1 MMKFWLR
8 TAVLACVMAM
18 PAMVQAQL
26 FEDMEQGVKGG
37 YAAAPV
43 DLSSGTWFFSDA
55 LIGTDSN
62 DRKNGTRSAR
72 IRAGFIEMNFDYPN
86 GMSEVTFYAA
96 NSGFANDTG
105 GVVQVSVSTNG
116 GSTWQPVGPAFTLSN
131 TLEQYTV
138 TQNIPGN
145 VRLRFDRTAG
155 NRINVDD
162 VLITDYVQETEE
174 PVLVVRINDA
184 PFQSGGTFDF
194 GTTTGSGSANLRLR
208 NEGQT
213 PLEITNAS
221 VQGDAFS
228 IEGDLNVTLG
238 NLETATVSIVFD
250 APENGVYSGSLSF
263 ETNDPE
269 QPAFTINLSAETL
282 DTSEPLP
289 IAVAR
294 SLPQGTVVTVAGR
307 VTVADQFAG
316 PVYFQDE
323 TGGIAWYSD
332 EIMRQ
337 DYLVGAIIGDSLVVT
352 GQIGNFN
359 QLLQV
364 INHTSFEVFNEAN
377 DEVEPADI
385 TLAQLNSGDFEG
397 QLVRLTDVTFT
408 NSGVFSGGTN
418 YTITD
423 GTAESQLRVDNF
435 TNIPGALIPNSLTE
449 ITGVAGRFLA
459 NQQILP
465 RFRSDIRSTVGPI
478 IATAPPYTVTTTAN
492 SITLEWETEAPGHTE
507 VRYGLTSSLELGTI
521 VDETPKTFHSVTIDG
536 LWYAETFEFE
546 LRSAAGQDT
555 SVTSRYLSSTAS
567 PAGSTGE
574 IIALFNQSVA
584 HELALFTEA
593 QQNVN
598 FADRLIEFINAAEV
612 SAEFAFYSISGAA
625 GNAIGDAIIAAHQRG
640 VQVRVIG
647 SNHTGNTNA
656 VITRMQN
663 AGVPAVQANSI
674 EQMHNKFAVIDA
686 FHQDYHKTWV
696 VTSSWNA
703 TDDGTNNQFQ
713 NMLNIQDVALARS
726 YWREFNQMWGAESG
740 AFRPNQARFSA
751 DKKVVNASSFWIGE
765 DQTYVQ
771 LYFSPQGSTE
781 AQINRTLATAQESID
796 LNLNL
801 ITRRPISNTMLS
813 RFNQGVNVRGVI
825 GQIAGQGSEWD
836 YLSGWADVHHLPQG
850 EFGLLHHKT
859 AIVDG
864 EQAGSNATVITGSH
878 NWSANANFSNDENTL
893 IIRSSRL
900 ANEYFQEFAAR
911 YWQAG
916 GEDTFNV
923 PVNIDDTGYEVPMVA
938 SLSQNY
944 PNPFNP
950 TTNLSFELP
959 NQEQVTINVYDITGR
974 VVATLVRNES
984 MSAGRHTVSFDAS
997 RLASGVYLYSMQ
1009 LGSGQQFT
1017 RKMTLIK

>member
-8 TAVLACVMAM
+8 TAVLACILAM

-26 FEDMEQGVKGG
+26 FEDMEEGVKGG

-43 DLSSGTWFFSDA
+43 TLGSGTWFFSDA

-72 IRAGFIEMNFDYPN
+72 IRAGYIEMSFDYPN

-116 GSTWQPVGPAFTLSN
+116 GSTWQPVGPAFTLTNS
-131 TLEQYTV
+131 LEQYTV

-145 VRLRFDRTAG
+145 VRLRFERTAG

-162 VLITDYVQETEE
+162 VFITDYVQETEE

-213 PLEITNAS
+213 PLEITNAT

-337 DYLVGAIIGDSLVVT
+337 EYLVGAIIGDSLVVT
-352 GQIGNFN
+352 GQLGNFN

-385 TLAQLNSGDFEG
+385 TLAQLNSGAFEG

-521 VDETPKTFHSVTIDG
+521 VDTTPKTFHSVTIDG

-555 SVTSRYLSSTAS
+555 SVTARYLSSTAS

-598 FADRLIEFINAAEV
+598 FADRLIEFIDAAEV

-713 NMLNIQDVALARS
+713 NMLNIQDVALARA

-751 DKKVVNASSFWIGE
+751 DKQVVNASSFWIGE

-813 RFNQGVNVRGVI
+813 RFNQGVTVRGVI

-836 YLSGWADVHHLPQG
+836 YLSGWADVHHLPPG

-974 VVATLVRNES
+974 VVATLVRNEN

>member
-194 GTTTGSGSANLRLR
+194 GTTTGSGSVNLRLR

-521 VDETPKTFHSVTIDG
+521 VDATPKTFHSVTIDG

>member
-8 TAVLACVMAM
+8 TVVLGLVLAM
-18 PAMVQAQL
+18 PAFVQAQL
-26 FEDMEQGVKGG
+26 FENMEQGVKGG

-43 DLSSGTWFFSDA
+43 TLETGTWFFSDA
-55 LIGTDSN
+55 LIGTDAN

-72 IRAGFIEMNFDYPN
+72 IRAGFIEMSFDYPN
-86 GMSEVTFYAA
+86 GMSEVSFFAA

-105 GVVQVSVSTNG
+105 GIVQVSVSTDGG
-116 GSTWQPVGPAFTLSN
+116 GSWEPLGNPITLTN
-131 TLEQYTV
+131 TLDQYTI
-138 TQNIPGN
+138 TENIPGN
-145 VRLRFDRTAG
+145 VRLRFERTAG

-162 VLITDYVQETEE
+162 ILITDFVQEVEE
-174 PVLVVRINDA
+174 PVLVVRINDE

-194 GTTTGSGSANLRLR
+194 GTTTGNASATLRLR

-221 VQGDAFS
+221 VTGEAFS
-228 IEGDLNVTLG
+228 FEGDLNVTLG
-238 NLETATVSIVFD
+238 TLETATVSIIYNQ
-250 APENGVYSGSLSF
+250 PENGSFSGSLSF
-263 ETNDPE
+263 ESNDPE
-269 QPAFTINLSAETL
+269 QGQFVINLTGETL
-282 DTSEPLP
+282 DTSAPLP

-323 TGGIAWYSD
+323 TGGIGWFSGP
-332 EIMRQ
+332 IMR
-337 DYLVGAIIGDSLVVT
+337 DEYLVGAIIGDSLVVT
-352 GQIGNFN
+352 GEIGSFN
-359 QLLQV
+359 QLLQIV
-364 INHTSFEVFNEAN
+364 NHTSFEVFNEAN
-377 DEVEPADI
+377 QEVEPVDI
-385 TLAQLNSGDFEG
+385 TLAQLNSGAFEG
-397 QLVRLTDVTFT
+397 QLVRVSDVTFST
-408 NSGVFSGGTN
+408 SGVFSGGTN
-418 YTITD
+418 YTISD
-423 GTAESQLRVDNF
+423 GTASGLFRVDNF
-435 TNIPGALIPNSLTE
+435 TNIPGAVIPNSVVE
-449 ITGVAGRFLA
+449 VTGVAGRFMA
-459 NQQILP
+459 NNQLLP
-465 RFRSDIRSTVGPI
+465 RFRSDIRITSGPI
-478 IATAPPYTVTTTAN
+478 IVTAPPFTVSTTAN
-492 SITLEWETEAPGHTE
+492 SITLEWETEEPGHTE

-521 VDETPKTFHSVTIDG
+521 VDATPKTFHSVTIDG

-546 LRSAAGQDT
+546 MRSAAGTDT
-555 SVTSRYLSSTAS
+555 SMTNRYLSSTAS

-598 FADRLIEFINAAEV
+598 FADRLIEFIDAAEV

-647 SNHTGNTNA
+647 SNHTGNPNA

-674 EQMHNKFAVIDA
+674 EQMHNKFAIFDA
-686 FHQDYHKTWV
+686 FHQDYHKAWV

-740 AFRPNQARFSA
+740 PFRPNQARFSA
-751 DKKVVNASSFWIGE
+751 NKQVVNASSFWIGDE
-765 DQTYVQ
+765 QTYVQ
-771 LYFSPQGSTE
+771 LYFSPQAGTE

-796 LNLNL
+796 LGLNL
-801 ITRRPISNTMLS
+801 ITRRPISNTMLT
-813 RFNQGVNVRGVI
+813 RFNQGVAVRGVI

-836 YLSGWADVHHLPQG
+836 YLSSWADVHHLPQG
-850 EFGLLHHKT
+850 EFGLLHHKY

-864 EQAGSNATVITGSH
+864 ELAGDNATVITGSH
-878 NWSANANFSNDENTL
+878 NWSANANFVNDENTL
-893 IIRSSRL
+893 IIRSSRI
-900 ANEYFQEFAAR
+900 ANEFFQEYAAR

-916 GEDTFNV
+916 GQDTFNV

-950 TTNLSFELP
+950 VTNLSFELP
-959 NQEQVTINVYDITGR
+959 AQDQVTINVYDITGR
-974 VVATLVRNES
+974 VVATLVRNEA

-997 RLASGVYLYSMQ
+997 RLASGVYLYRMQ

-1017 RKMTLIK
+1017 RKMTLVK

>member
-1 MMKFWLR
+1 MKFWLR